1 MKLDDEK
8 SLSYNEEESSSQNQ
22 STSSANGQEL
32 QLSDSQAKKELSELK
47 EKPDLNNDSKQEYV
61 IENENKVEPV
71 GFIESEIDKN
81 LHEEILEKLD
91 IKLKDKK
98 QDLQEKSIQEKLK
111 TQKYLNGIKDL
122 EKSQTAADIE
132 KVISQDFLKIQ
143 QIVRAGLINS
153 AQGQNL
159 KNKVLKKAFD
169 SLVQAEKIKR
179 NLLPMPLQ
187 NGQINTIANKNEVF
201 EEFSKNNPD
210 FFTSNGRKEVLDYL
224 KSSDVIIGRDEL
236 NKISGIIR
244 NIEKAAIDRYLQKA
258 VHEKTL
264 RDSNETAKQRLTAN
278 AQKSSLSGNLSRTFT
293 REQIGKMS
301 SAEFAKYES
310 TIMEQLKKGLIK

>member
-8 SLSYNEEESSSQNQ
+8 SLSYNEEESSSQSQN
-22 STSSANGQEL
+22 TPSANGQEL
-32 QLSDSQAKKELSELK
+32 QSPDSQAKKELSELK

-61 IENENKVEPV
+61 IENENKVEPI

-81 LHEEILEKLD
+81 LHEEILEELD
-91 IKLKDKK
+91 IKPGSKK
-98 QDLQEKSIQEKLK
+98 KYLQEKSIQEKLK

-122 EKSQTAADIE
+122 EKSQTAADVE
-132 KVISQDFLKIQ
+132 KAISQDFLKIQ
-143 QIVRAGLINS
+143 QLVKAGLINS

-187 NGQINTIANKNEVF
+187 NEQINTIANKNEVF
-201 EEFSKNNPD
+201 EEFSKSNPD
-210 FFTSNGRKEVLDYL
+210 FFASNGRKEVLDYL

-278 AQKSSLSGNLSRTFT
+278 AQKSGLSGNLSRTFT

-310 TIMEQLKKGLIK
+310 SIMEQLKKGLIR